1 MSCSSLHRRVALAAG
16 ALAFLAGHA
25 AHAQGFPAKP
35 IRMIVPFAPGGNTD
49 IIGRVFAPKM
59 GEVLGQQMI
68 VDNRGGAGGAIGTE
82 MVARAA
88 PDGYTLLMVS
98 AGHVINPAM
107 VKKLP
112 YDSVRDFAPISV
124 IADVPTALVVHP
136 SLPVRNVKELVALAR
151 ARPGQLFYSTAGR
164 GTVGHLSA
172 ELLNSVAK
180 IKLTGVHY
188 KGAGQALIDVVAGHV
203 QVQFPSMPAA
213 IPHVGSGKLRM
224 VGQTGEKRSSAAPD
238 TPTMI
243 EGGLKEFVVSSGFA
257 LFAPAGTPRPVI
269 ERVHGALAKALN
281 DPAVKDN
288 LAKQGAEVVG
298 STPEEHD
305 RFNRSEIAKWIKVV
319 KEAGIE
325 PE

>member
-1 MSCSSLHRRVALAAG
+1 
-16 ALAFLAGHA
+16 
-25 AHAQGFPAKP
+25 
-35 IRMIVPFAPGGNTD
+35 
-49 IIGRVFAPKM
+49 
-59 GEVLGQQMI
+59 
-68 VDNRGGAGGAIGTE
+68 
-82 MVARAA
+82 
-88 PDGYTLLMVS
+88 
-98 AGHVINPAM
+98 
-107 VKKLP
+107 
-112 YDSVRDFAPISV
+112 
-124 IADVPTALVVHP
+124 
-136 SLPVRNVKELVALAR
+136 
-151 ARPGQLFYSTAGR
+151 
-164 GTVGHLSA
+164 
-172 ELLNSVAK
+172 
-180 IKLTGVHY
+180 
-188 KGAGQALIDVVAGHV
+188 V